1 MVRNPPANVGD
12 ARDVGSIPGWRISP
26 GIGNGNSLQYSFLEN
41 SMDRGAWQA
50 TVHGVTKTRTW
61 WACTHPNNS
70 SKWSCLGILCFQL
83 MKVKATQVVS
93 NSLGPH
99 GLYGP
104 WNSPG
109 QNTEVGSLSLLQGI
123 FPTQGSNP
131 VLPNC
136 RQILFQLS
144 YNGSPFKVIVKPNF
158 RSPLFT
164 SLELYILKMNAPK
177 SNLLKTLIRVFQV
190 ES

>member
-12 ARDVGSIPGWRISP
+12 ARDVGSIPGWRTSP

-50 TVHGVTKTRTW
+50 TVHGVAKTQTW

-70 SKWSCLGILCFQL
+70 SKWSCLGISSFQL
-83 MKVKATQVVS
+83 MKVEVTQVVS

-131 VLPNC
+131 VLPHC

-144 YNGSPFKVIVKPNF
+144 YSGSPFKVIVKPNF
-158 RSPLFT
+158 RNPLFT

-177 SNLLKTLIRVFQV
+177 SNLLKTLLRVFQV